1 MMYAPA
7 VAIHPRPS
15 QSSDARGAAAPAAPG
30 RQAAASETAGQS
42 GAEEGEPRKRMR
54 EAGERGAEE
63 PGPAGGGD
71 GPAGAAGRG
80 RAPRRR
86 GGARGGAGAGRRAAQ
101 RGRAPPEGQRAELLE
116 QLEQARALP
125 PRSRYARHR
134 VAVCRKALQ
143 LLDQKYAPPGSPP
156 RPPTRPPPLTPLPAC
171 IRTRTQVTHGGGE
184 LTGGLGAQGASVRE
198 ARGRAPGPAGV
209 AQALSGPGRA
219 EEGAPSILR
228 MKY

>member
-1 MMYAPA
+1 
-7 VAIHPRPS
+7 
-15 QSSDARGAAAPAAPG
+15 
-30 RQAAASETAGQS
+30 
-42 GAEEGEPRKRMR
+42 MR

-63 PGPAGGGD
+63 PGPAGGGE

-156 RPPTRPPPLTPLPAC
+156 GLQPALPHSPPSPHAYAHAHR
-171 IRTRTQVTHGGGE
+171 
-184 LTGGLGAQGASVRE
+184 
-198 ARGRAPGPAGV
+198 
-209 AQALSGPGRA
+209 
-219 EEGAPSILR
+219 
-228 MKY
+228 